1 MPLQPTPCVFMI
13 CDTSNT
19 RKKNSKSKS
28 KKFQKKFQ
36 KKNGLRALAPHRNRM
51 RFQDTSLSACLVVL
65 ISLASVLPIILLQCV
80 AVCCRALQCGVVHC
94 SVLQCV
100 AVCCSGRVSANEPA
114 HDHQIAAIPTAAGP
128 TYVPCS
134 AVVASAA
141 PSAIA
146 PQLWLYHFLADSR
159 PRNMNL
165 PPPTP
170 PPLPSSLP
178 CLVHWGGVGGQL

>member
-1 MPLQPTPCVFMI
+1 MPLQPTACEFVI

-80 AVCCRALQCGVVHC
+80 AVCCRALQWVITLVCVLHRKLCFGGVLQCGAVRC
-94 SVLQCV
+94 SVSQCVAVCCSALQCV
-100 AVCCSGRVSANEPA
+100 AVCCSVSQCVA
-114 HDHQIAAIPTAAGP
+114 
-128 TYVPCS
+128 VWCS
-134 AVVASAA
+134 ALQCVAVFGSVLQCA
-141 PSAIA
+141 
-146 PQLWLYHFLADSR
+146 Q
-159 PRNMNL
+159 
-165 PPPTP
+165 
-170 PPLPSSLP
+170 
-178 CLVHWGGVGGQL
+178 V